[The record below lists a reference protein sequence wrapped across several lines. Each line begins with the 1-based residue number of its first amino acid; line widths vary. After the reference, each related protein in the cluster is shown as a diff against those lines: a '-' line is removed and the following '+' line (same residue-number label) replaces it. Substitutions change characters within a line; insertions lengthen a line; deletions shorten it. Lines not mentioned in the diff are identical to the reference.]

1 MSKPK
6 QKTINHK
13 KQKSIWKNWRLY
25 VMCLPAVLFFLLFAY
40 KPMYGILIAFKKYNM
55 RVGIM
60 GSEWI
65 GLDNFKR
72 LFSSY
77 WFPIILK
84 NTLTLSLLSLILGFP
99 LPIILALLLNEV
111 SNGHFRKTFQTVSYA
126 PHFISTV
133 VMCGML
139 TLFLNPTSGIFN
151 IIITKLGGESVNF
164 LQDPANF
171 KWIYVLSAVWQE
183 MGWGSII
190 YFATLSGVDRS
201 LLEAAEIDGATGI
214 KCFFNITV
222 PLLSPTIFFVMITR
236 IIGALQIFDLIY
248 MVMDKTNPALNKTQ
262 SLVFLFYKY
271 TFTNKN
277 IGYGS
282 TIVILLLVVTLIIT
296 VIQMTAQKK
305 WVFYN

>member
-1 MSKPK
+1 
-6 QKTINHK
+6 
-13 KQKSIWKNWRLY
+13 
-25 VMCLPAVLFFLLFAY
+25 MCLPAVLFFLLFAY

-84 NTLTLSLLSLILGFP
+84 NTLTLSLLSLIRGLP

-164 LQDPANF
+164 LLQDPANF

-201 LLEAAEIDGATGI
+201 LLEAAEIDGANRFQKI
-214 KCFFNITV
+214 WYINV
-222 PLLSPTIFFVMITR
+222 PVLIPTIIILLILQCGSLLSVGYEKVYLLQNTTNLSGSEVISTYVYKVGLEQADFSF
-236 IIGALQIFDLIY
+236 GAAADLFNSVI
-248 MVMDKTNPALNKTQ
+248 N
-262 SLVFLFYKY
+262 
-271 TFTNKN
+271 
-277 IGYGS
+277 S
-282 TIVILLLVVTLIIT
+282 TILILANFIAKRTTDQGL
-296 VIQMTAQKK
+296 
-305 WVFYN
+305 F